1 MKHLDLSLPEVLKWW
16 SSIDTV
22 NGNLDLAGVRAL
34 CKLDRYYLLV
44 RVCNRVDMLHPW
56 IYARCREVEKAPDN
70 FLDLWAREHFKSS
83 IITFG
88 GTIQKILNDPEITIG
103 IFSHVNTIATDFLRQ
118 IKLEL
123 ENNQLL
129 KAAFPDILYDNP
141 PKQSPRWSVEGG
153 IIVKRTSNPKEATVE
168 ASGLVDGQ
176 PIGKHFQLR
185 IYDDIVTDKSVAT
198 PDQVSKTTDAFSLSQ
213 SLGVVGGKQW
223 IIGTRYNFADTYEWL
238 LERGAVKP
246 RIYPATHNGLKDG
259 IPVYFPQEEWEKRL
273 RNNTDNDIACQYMQ
287 NPLSGKQ
294 HMFDITQL
302 QIFEVRPE
310 TLAVY
315 ITVDPA
321 RSKKKGSANTA
332 MLVIGVDYALN
343 KYLLD
348 GYDHKMDLK
357 ERWESLAMLY
367 MKWAQAPGV
376 QSVRVGYESFG
387 AQADMDY
394 FQEQMRL
401 PGRPSFDIT
410 ELQWPR
416 DGEGSKTDRVQRL
429 VPDMK
434 TGKIFVPYPTNVN
447 KLTANQIRMMESGY
461 DFRVAKQIKRTD
473 ENGVPYDLVE
483 HLRMQLHFFPYGGLK
498 DVVDALS
505 RIYDMEP
512 RSPLLSGLRYA
523 EPAIC

>member
-1 MKHLDLSLPEVLKWW
+1 
-16 SSIDTV
+16 
-22 NGNLDLAGVRAL
+22 
-34 CKLDRYYLLV
+34 
-44 RVCNRVDMLHPW
+44 
-56 IYARCREVEKAPDN
+56 
-70 FLDLWAREHFKSS
+70 
-83 IITFG
+83 
-88 GTIQKILNDPEITIG
+88 
-103 IFSHVNTIATDFLRQ
+103 
-118 IKLEL
+118 
-123 ENNQLL
+123 
-129 KAAFPDILYDNP
+129 
-141 PKQSPRWSVEGG
+141 
-153 IIVKRTSNPKEATVE
+153 
-168 ASGLVDGQ
+168 
-176 PIGKHFQLR
+176 
-185 IYDDIVTDKSVAT
+185 
-198 PDQVSKTTDAFSLSQ
+198 
-213 SLGVVGGKQW
+213 
-223 IIGTRYNFADTYEWL
+223 
-238 LERGAVKP
+238 
-246 RIYPATHNGLKDG
+246 
-259 IPVYFPQEEWEKRL
+259 
-273 RNNTDNDIACQYMQ
+273 
-287 NPLSGKQ
+287 
-294 HMFDITQL
+294 MFDITQL

-367 MKWAQAPGV
+367 MKWAQAPGI

-447 KLTANQIRMMESGY
+447 KLTANQVRMMESGY
-461 DFRVAKQIKRTD
+461 DFRVAKQIRRTD

-483 HLRMQLHFFPYGGLK
+483 HLRMQLHFFPYGDFGIRTK
-498 DVVDALS
+498 KEM
-505 RIYDMEP
+505 R
-512 RSPLLSGLRYA
+512 
-523 EPAIC
+523 